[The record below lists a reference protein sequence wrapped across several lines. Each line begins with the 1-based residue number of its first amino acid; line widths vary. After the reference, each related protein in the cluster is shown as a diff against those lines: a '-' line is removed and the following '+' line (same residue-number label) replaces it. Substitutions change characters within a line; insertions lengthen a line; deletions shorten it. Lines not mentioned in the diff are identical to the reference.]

1 MGLCVTGWSERTRMD
16 PEDIRQRFAALTT
29 AHLADACIRAQ
40 TPVRCAPAL
49 LHAVVPGSCLA
60 GRVIPA
66 RHAGSVDIF
75 LEALEGAA
83 PGDVLWSTMADG
95 STKAA

>member
-1 MGLCVTGWSERTRMD
+1 MD
-16 PEDIRQRFAALTT
+16 HEDIRQRFAALTT

-49 LHAVVPGSCLA
+49 LQAVVPGSRLA
-60 GRVIPA
+60 GRAIPA

-75 LEALEGAA
+75 LEAMQRAA
-83 PGDVLWSTMADG
+83 AGDFLRVDNTGRRDATCGCALVLLHD
-95 STKAA
+95 KPP